1 MTAHALYQPEDRV
14 LDLSSLSDADHAL
27 IRSLAGRVDPGDR
40 VLICLEPDDAER
52 DELHVEFRHGR
63 YYAVHLEGGEHLVA
77 LESDEHK
84 RQKEYWHRAAQDAGY
99 RSDTGIGT
107 GTGTV
112 LDVAIH
118 GPVRTGVEL
127 RRADVT
133 ARAAALNTSGAHRA
147 GWLPLWFSD
156 SDRTPKWFHRIPSVG
171 CNRISWDDLPPRRA
185 ATATG
190 LRLVHAARCTTE
202 NFPRCFDRRRRPC
215 GGYHPLLRPWRGVT
229 VDDVAEMVPAGEAVP
244 LQTPERW
251 IYVVPRF
258 GLAHY
263 QQLTDGLGAYLP
275 DTAPGAPTGAGAGA
289 GAGGRAGSRAWPVCR
304 RCGKDM
310 FLVRPGRELCENCRP
325 MMREPM

>member
-1 MTAHALYQPEDRV
+1 MTAHALYLPEDRE
-14 LDLSSLSDADHAL
+14 LDLSSLSAADHLL
-27 IRSLAGRVDPGDR
+27 ISSLVGRIGPGDR
-40 VLICLEPDDAER
+40 VLVCLEPDDAEQ
-52 DELHVEFRHGR
+52 DEMYVEERFGR
-63 YYAVHLEGGEHLVA
+63 YYAVHFEGGQHVVA

-84 RQKEYWHRAAQDAGY
+84 LQKEYWHRAAEDAGF
-99 RSDTGIGT
+99 RSDTGLGT

-118 GPVRTGVEL
+118 GPTRTGVEL

-133 ARAAALNTSGAHRA
+133 ARAAALSTTGAHRA

-171 CNRISWDDLPPRRA
+171 CNRISWDDLPPRRS

-190 LRLVHAARCTTE
+190 LRLVHAAKCTAE

-215 GGYHPLLRPWRGVT
+215 GDYHPLLRPWRGVT

-251 IYVVPRF
+251 VYVVPRL

-263 QQLTDGLGAYLP
+263 QQLTEGLGAYQP
-275 DTAPGAPTGAGAGA
+275 EKVAPVERRDPPRARAGA
-289 GAGGRAGSRAWPVCR
+289 WPTCR
-304 RCGKDM
+304 RCGRQM
-310 FLVRPGRELCENCRP
+310 FLVREGRELCENCKP
-325 MMREPM
+325 MMRDPV